1 MSIRGLPVSEVK
13 RTAIMLGLTVALS
26 GCINLAPRYER
37 PQSPV
42 DAEWHAPADTPGA
55 QTAEGNAAAALQW
68 EQFFQSE
75 KLRQLVGLALQ
86 NNRDL
91 RVATLNV
98 ERAQA
103 LYRVQRA
110 DRFPSIS
117 ANGSMD
123 RGRMPA
129 DISPAGGRVTETYS
143 ASVGAAFELD
153 LFGRVHNL
161 SRAALEDYFAQQSTQ
176 RSVRISLISQIART
190 YLMLANEQ
198 ALHQLAL
205 DTQKNQAEWFS
216 LTEQRHRLGAVSQ
229 LQLSQAETTV
239 ENARVDVARTEGNIA
254 QDINALNVLVG
265 STVPSELL
273 PTAQDAR
280 EQFLSQ
286 IPVGLPSEVLLE
298 RPDILAAEHALRAA
312 NANIGAARAAFFPS
326 ISLTGSTGYISNE
339 LSGLFDSDNR
349 TWSFT
354 PGISLPIFQG
364 GRLAANAAA
373 ARVERDI
380 ALARYEQSIQTGF
393 REVSDALALS
403 DSLARQR
410 AAQQR
415 LVNAA
420 AKVFELS
427 QARKEMGQ
435 DSYLLVLDAQRN
447 HYAAEQVLIATR
459 LREFSNLVSLY
470 EALGGGQDLSAP

>member
-1 MSIRGLPVSEVK
+1 
-13 RTAIMLGLTVALS
+13 
-26 GCINLAPRYER
+26 
-37 PQSPV
+37 
-42 DAEWHAPADTPGA
+42 
-55 QTAEGNAAAALQW
+55 
-68 EQFFQSE
+68 
-75 KLRQLVGLALQ
+75 
-86 NNRDL
+86 
-91 RVATLNV
+91 
-98 ERAQA
+98 
-103 LYRVQRA
+103 
-110 DRFPSIS
+110 
-117 ANGSMD
+117 
-123 RGRMPA
+123 
-129 DISPAGGRVTETYS
+129 
-143 ASVGAAFELD
+143 
-153 LFGRVHNL
+153 
-161 SRAALEDYFAQQSTQ
+161 
-176 RSVRISLISQIART
+176 
-190 YLMLANEQ
+190 MLANEQ

-459 LREFSNLVSLY
+459 LRELSNLVSLY